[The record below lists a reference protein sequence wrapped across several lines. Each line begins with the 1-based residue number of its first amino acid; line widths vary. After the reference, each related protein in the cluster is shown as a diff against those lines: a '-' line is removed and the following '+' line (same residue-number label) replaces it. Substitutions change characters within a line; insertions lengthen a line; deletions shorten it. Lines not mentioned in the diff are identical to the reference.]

1 MDFLFRLLPPARWR
15 LLCMALLVATGV
27 ALVQT
32 RTQNYSGGYSGVTN
46 ITSDDQA
53 WIRAHFGQCPDIE
66 CLMRC
71 VENYAVKNFYYDGDK
86 TIIFQYFDFQELVT
100 TNKGICFDF
109 ACFFKNV
116 CLVWAEDHNVQ
127 LKVYTVDIMTQF
139 TAPRHSYSVI
149 QMADG
154 RNYYIDITDSIYCVQ
169 QENAPAPGFELFYE
183 SAQAFRF
190 RDEISNRLRSS
201 SR

>member
-1 MDFLFRLLPPARWR
+1 MKIAKKVLSII
-15 LLCMALLVATGV
+15 LCIALLVATGV

-46 ITSDDQA
+46 ITADEQT
-53 WIRAHFGQCPDIE
+53 WIRTHFGECSDIE

-71 VENYAVKNFYYDGDK
+71 VESYAVQHFHYDYDK
-86 TIIFQYFDFQELVT
+86 STLFQYFDFNELVT
-100 TNKGICFDF
+100 TKKGICFDF
-109 ACFFKNV
+109 SCFFKNV

-169 QENAPAPGFELFYE
+169 PENAPAPGFELFYE
-183 SAQAFRF
+183 SIDNYAARYN
-190 RDEISNRLRSS
+190 ETVINLH
-201 SR
+201 

>member
-1 MDFLFRLLPPARWR
+1 M
-15 LLCMALLVATGV
+15 
-27 ALVQT
+27 
-32 RTQNYSGGYSGVTN
+32 
-46 ITSDDQA
+46 
-53 WIRAHFGQCPDIE
+53 PDAV
-66 CLMRC
+66 C
-71 VENYAVKNFYYDGDK
+71 VESYAVQHFHYDYDK
-86 TIIFQYFDFQELVT
+86 STLFQYFDFNELVT

-116 CLVWAEDHNVQ
+116 CLVWAEDHDVQ

-169 QENAPAPGFELFYE
+169 QEDAPPPGFELFYE
-183 SAQAFRF
+183 SIDNYAARYN
-190 RDEISNRLRSS
+190 ETVINLH
-201 SR
+201 

>member
-1 MDFLFRLLPPARWR
+1 MKIAKKVLTII
-15 LLCMALLVATGV
+15 LCISLLVATGV

-32 RTQNYSGGYSGVTN
+32 RTQNSSGGYSGVTN

-53 WIRAHFGQCPDIE
+53 WIRAHFGQCTDIE

-71 VENYAVKNFYYDGDK
+71 VENFAVKNFRYDYDSA
-86 TIIFQYFDFQELVT
+86 ILLQHFIFRKLVT

-116 CLVWAEDHNVQ
+116 CLVWAKDHDVQ
-127 LKVYTVDIMTQF
+127 LKVYTVDIMTDF
-139 TAPRHSYSVI
+139 TAPRHSYSIV

-169 QENAPAPGFELFYE
+169 QEDAPAPGFELFYE
-183 SAQAFRF
+183 SI
-190 RDEISNRLRSS
+190 DEYAARYNETVMNLH
-201 SR
+201 

>member
-1 MDFLFRLLPPARWR
+1 MKIAKKVLSII
-15 LLCMALLVATGV
+15 LCIALLVATGV

-46 ITSDDQA
+46 ITADEQT
-53 WIRAHFGQCPDIE
+53 WIRTHFGECSDIE

-71 VENYAVKNFYYDGDK
+71 VESYAVQHFHYDYDK
-86 TIIFQYFDFQELVT
+86 STLFQHFDFNELVT
-100 TNKGICFDF
+100 TKKGICFDF
-109 ACFFKNV
+109 SCFFKNV
-116 CLVWAEDHNVQ
+116 CLVWAEDHDVQ

-169 QENAPAPGFELFYE
+169 QEDAPPPGFELFYE
-183 SAQAFRF
+183 SIDNYAARYN
-190 RDEISNRLRSS
+190 ETVINLH
-201 SR
+201 

>member
-1 MDFLFRLLPPARWR
+1 MKIAKKVLSII
-15 LLCMALLVATGV
+15 LCIALLVATGV

-32 RTQNYSGGYSGVTN
+32 RTQNESGGYSGVTN
-46 ITSDDQA
+46 ITADDQA
-53 WIRAHFGQCPDIE
+53 WIRTHFSECNDIE

-71 VENYAVKNFYYDGDK
+71 VENYAVKNFYYDYDK

-127 LKVYTVDIMTQF
+127 LKVYTADVMTDF
-139 TAPRHSYSVI
+139 TAPRHSYSIV
-149 QMADG
+149 QLEDG
-154 RNYYIDITDSIYCVQ
+154 RNYFIDITNSIYYVQ
-169 QENAPAPGFELFYE
+169 KKGVPAPGFELFYE
-183 SAQAFRF
+183 SIDDYAARYN
-190 RDEISNRLRSS
+190 ETVINLH
-201 SR
+201 

>member
-1 MDFLFRLLPPARWR
+1 MKIVKKVFSMI
-15 LLCMALLVATGV
+15 LCIALLVATGV

-32 RTQNYSGGYSGVTN
+32 RTQNYAGGYSGVTN
-46 ITSDDQA
+46 ITSDDQS
-53 WIRAHFGQCPDIE
+53 WIRAHFGQCTDIE

-71 VENYAVKNFYYDGDK
+71 VEDFAVKYFRYDYDSA
-86 TIIFQYFDFQELVT
+86 ILLQHFDFQKLVT

-116 CLVWAEDHNVQ
+116 CLVWAEDHDVQ

-169 QENAPAPGFELFYE
+169 QENAPTPGFELFYE
-183 SAQAFRF
+183 SI
-190 RDEISNRLRSS
+190 DEYAARYNETVMNLH
-201 SR
+201 

>member
-1 MDFLFRLLPPARWR
+1 MKIVKTTISTV
-15 LLCMALLVATGV
+15 LCMALLVATGV

-71 VENYAVKNFYYDGDK
+71 VESYAVKNFHYDYDK
-86 TIIFQYFDFQELVT
+86 SILFQYFDFSELIT
-100 TNKGICFDF
+100 TKKGICFDF

-116 CLVWAEDHNVQ
+116 CLVWANDHDVQ
-127 LKVYTVDIMTQF
+127 LKVYTVDIMTVF
-139 TAPRHSYSVI
+139 AEPRHSYSII
-149 QMADG
+149 QLEDG
-154 RNYYIDITDSIYCVQ
+154 RNYFIDITNSIYYVQ
-169 QENAPAPGFELFYE
+169 KKGVPAPGFELFYE
-183 SAQAFRF
+183 TI
-190 RDEISNRLRSS
+190 DEYAARYNETIMNLH
-201 SR
+201 